1 MSKKTIV
8 VKIGS
13 SLLTDQK
20 RLTPRWG
27 FIQRIM
33 EDFALLKEQGYDI
46 LLCSSGSVALGMR
59 MMGVSPETAGLRDK
73 QASAACGM
81 PLLLNAYKQIGHEYD
96 LNIAQI
102 LVTLDD
108 FEVHSR
114 FLNTKNTLTR
124 LLQAGVVPIINE
136 NDTITTEEI
145 RVGDN
150 DRLAAKVAQMVL
162 ADHLIILT
170 SVDGLYD
177 KDPSDPEARLVEE
190 VQDVSEYLS
199 VTEGVSTLG
208 SGGMLTKLQAANM
221 AQNSGCNTIIANG
234 EADAPVSSALFGE
247 RPRTICLAHAEPL
260 ATWHTW
266 LSERLHVAGSI
277 VVHTAAADA
286 VAAGERGI
294 QREDVIRVEGPYLKG
309 DVIHIYDEEGT
320 ERARGMSDF
329 TSEETDI
336 LVRNLDIPVKQL
348 LGYHSRAVLVEL
360 NNLTSLDERHIP
372 WEQPEP
378 AKARSFEPFP
388 DETSN

>member
-1 MSKKTIV
+1 MK
-8 VKIGS
+8 
-13 SLLTDQK
+13 
-20 RLTPRWG
+20 
-27 FIQRIM
+27 
-33 EDFALLKEQGYDI
+33 
-46 LLCSSGSVALGMR
+46 

-102 LVTLDD
+102 LVTLGD

-114 FLNTKNTLTR
+114 FLNTKNTVHR
-124 LLQAGVVPIINE
+124 LLRAGVIPIINE

-177 KDPSDPEARLVEE
+177 KDPSDPDAKLVEE

-221 AQNSGCNTIIANG
+221 AQNSGCHTIIANG
-234 EADAPVSSALFGE
+234 EADDPVSSALFGT
-247 RPRTICLAHAEPL
+247 RPRTICKAHAEPL
-260 ATWHTW
+260 ATWYTW

-277 VVHTAAADA
+277 VVTNEAADI

-294 QREDVIRVEGPYLKG
+294 WRGDVLSIEGPYKKG
-309 DVIHIYDEEGT
+309 DVIHIYDENGT
-320 ERARGMSDF
+320 ERARGMTDF
-329 TSEETDI
+329 TSQETEI
-336 LVRNLDIPVKQL
+336 LVRNLDIEVKQL
-348 LGYHSRAVLVEL
+348 LGYHSNAVLVEL
-360 NNLTSLDERHIP
+360 NNLISLDERHIP

-378 AKARSFEPFP
+378 TAEPTFEPFP

>member
-1 MSKKTIV
+1 MAHKRIV

-13 SLLTDQK
+13 SLLTDQT

-27 FIQRIM
+27 FMQRIM
-33 EDFALLKEQGYDI
+33 EDFALLRDQGYDI
-46 LLCSSGSVALGMR
+46 LLCSSGSVALGMK
-59 MMGVSPETAGLRDK
+59 MMGVTPENAGLRDK

-102 LVTLDD
+102 LVTLGD
-108 FEVHSR
+108 FEIHSR
-114 FLNTKNTLTR
+114 FLNTKNTLVR
-124 LLQAGVVPIINE
+124 LLEAGVVPIINE

-162 ADHLIILT
+162 AEHLIILT

-177 KDPSDPEARLVEE
+177 QDPSNPDAKLVEE
-190 VQDVSEYLS
+190 VQDVSQYLS

-221 AQNSGCNTIIANG
+221 AQNSGCHTIIANG
-234 EADAPVSSALFGE
+234 EADSPISSALFGD
-247 RPRTICLAHAEPL
+247 RPRTICPAHSEPL
-260 ATWHTW
+260 ATWHAW
-266 LSERLHVAGSI
+266 LSERLHIAGSI
-277 VVHTAAADA
+277 VINSDAADA
-286 VAAGERGI
+286 VDAGERGVH
-294 QREDVIRVEGPYLKG
+294 REDVIRIEGSYHKG
-309 DVIHIYDEEGT
+309 DVIHIYDEAGK

-329 TSEETDI
+329 TSEETEI

-348 LGYHSRAVLVEL
+348 LGYHSRAVLVEHT
-360 NNLTSLDERHIP
+360 NLTTLDERHLP
-372 WEQPEP
+372 WERPEP
-378 AKARSFEPFP
+378 AKQARFEPFP
-388 DETSN
+388 NESR